1 KSGKKQDIVNIYKSI
16 GIPVNEKSTS
26 SDWVSVSQTH
36 SSVNIQNANLK
47 ASIVPDVIGM
57 GLRDALFLLGN
68 CGLQVKPIGKG
79 VIKSQSIPAGNRAV
93 NGQTIY
99 ILLS

>member
-1 KSGKKQDIVNIYKSI
+1 
-16 GIPVNEKSTS
+16 
-26 SDWVSVSQTH
+26 
-36 SSVNIQNANLK
+36 
-47 ASIVPDVIGM
+47 M